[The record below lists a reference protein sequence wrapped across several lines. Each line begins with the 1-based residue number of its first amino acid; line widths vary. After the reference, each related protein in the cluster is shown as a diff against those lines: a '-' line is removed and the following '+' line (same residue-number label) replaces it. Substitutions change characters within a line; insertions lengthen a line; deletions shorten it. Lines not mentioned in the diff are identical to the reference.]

1 MLSNQSLG
9 EGKVVEMGGQ
19 WIGSTQNRM
28 YELASELGIKTF
40 PSYAEG
46 DELFFLDEKRYR
58 YAADIPPLGARTI
71 ENRRDRGLPRA
82 LAACSFDWSAS

>member
-58 YAADIPPLGARTI
+58 YAADIPPLG
-71 ENRRDRGLPRA
+71 RGP
-82 LAACSFDWSAS
+82 